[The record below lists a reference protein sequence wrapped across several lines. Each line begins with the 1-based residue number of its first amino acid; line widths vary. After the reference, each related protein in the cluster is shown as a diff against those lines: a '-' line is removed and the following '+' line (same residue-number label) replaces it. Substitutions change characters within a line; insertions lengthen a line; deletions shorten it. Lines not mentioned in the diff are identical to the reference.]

1 MHYSNTC
8 LKKRFPS
15 NQYGI
20 SLLLF
25 LASIVM
31 ISLFFTVYPATD
43 LVITNAFYDFAT
55 TTFPLRENPI
65 LRAINKGTEYGA
77 LLLVLLPLFIT
88 VYNRIAKKTV
98 LSLTP
103 RTTLYIILCVAIGP
117 GLLVNE
123 AFKNNW
129 GRARP
134 VQIEQ
139 FGGVKKYSPPL
150 TPSNQC
156 PKNCSFTSG
165 DASVGFV
172 LVALAFLARKR
183 RGFLILLAMST
194 GLLIGFIR
202 MVQGAH
208 FLSDVL
214 YSGILVYGS
223 ARLLHSLIILR
234 GSQQIF
240 CPQQSR

>member
-1 MHYSNTC
+1 VT
-8 LKKRFPS
+8 
-15 NQYGI
+15 
-20 SLLLF
+20 
-25 LASIVM
+25 
-31 ISLFFTVYPATD
+31 ISLFFIVYPATD
-43 LVITNAFYDFAT
+43 LVITNNFFDLAT
-55 TTFPLRENPI
+55 AAFPLREKPV
-65 LRAINKGTEYGA
+65 LRAINKITEYVA
-77 LLLVLLPLFIT
+77 LLLVLIPLFIT
-88 VYNRIAKKTV
+88 VYNRLAQKNV
-98 LSLTP
+98 FSLTS
-103 RTTLYIILCVAIGP
+103 RIALYIILCVAIGP

-183 RGFLILLAMST
+183 RGFLIFLAMSI
-194 GLLIGFIR
+194 GGLIGFIR
-202 MVQGAH
+202 IVQGAH
-208 FLSDVL
+208 FLSDVV

-223 ARLLHSLIILR
+223 ARVLHYWIVAR

-240 CPQQSR
+240 SAQQSP